1 MLRALK
7 HRNYRLFF
15 AGQGISLIGTWMQ
28 MAAIGWLVYRL
39 TGSSSY
45 LGLVAFCTQIPV
57 FFGALLGGDFADRWP
72 RRRII
77 IITQTLAMFQ
87 AFMLA
92 VLIALDS
99 ITMTRIIMLSIFQG
113 IINAIDMPTRQAFV
127 PEMVDDEDDLPNAI
141 ALNSMIFNL
150 ARQIG
155 PVVAGFLI
163 AQVGEAVCFFANAAS
178 FLAVIYSLLA
188 MRQTRTGPAKHNG
201 SMLAGIKE
209 GLSYSFG
216 FMPIR
221 SIMFYT
227 TAMSLVAMP
236 YSVLMPVFAKTIL
249 HGGPQ
254 TYGAL
259 LWSTGIGAF
268 IGAVLLARRKTV
280 HGLDMFMIFSG
291 TVFAIGIIG
300 FALSKNFWLSLVL
313 ISLPGFGVMVQMAS
327 VNTIL
332 QTIVDDNMRGR
343 VLSLHVMAFIGVM
356 PVGHLLAGTAA
367 QHFGAQNTLMVCGLL
382 SIVVII
388 LFARK
393 LPSIRKLIHPIYIK
407 KGIIPE
413 VAAGLD
419 TAARLSAQ
427 TRN

>member
-1 MLRALK
+1 
-7 HRNYRLFF
+7 
-15 AGQGISLIGTWMQ
+15 

-39 TGSSSY
+39 TGKEFD

-57 FFGALLGGDFADRWP
+57 FFGSLLGGIFADRWP

-77 IITQTLAMFQ
+77 IITQTLMMCQ
-87 AFMLA
+87 AFILA
-92 VLIALDS
+92 VLIALDR
-99 ITMTRIIMLSIFQG
+99 ITMTQIILLSLFQG
-113 IINAIDMPTRQAFV
+113 VINAFDMPTRQAFV
-127 PEMVDDEDDLPNAI
+127 PEMVDDDDDLPNAI

-155 PVVAGFLI
+155 PIVAGFLI
-163 AQVGEAVCFFANAAS
+163 ARVGEAACFFANSAT
-178 FLAVIYSLLA
+178 FLAVIFSLLA
-188 MRQTRTGPAKHNG
+188 MRQTRTAAVRHNG
-201 SMLAGIKE
+201 PIFAGIKE

-221 SIMFYT
+221 YIMFYT

-268 IGAVLLARRKTV
+268 VGAVILARRKTV
-280 HGLDMFMIFSG
+280 RGLDTFIIFSG
-291 TVFAIGIIG
+291 TIFALGIIG
-300 FALSKNFWLSLVL
+300 FSLSTNFWLSLVL
-313 ISLPGFGVMVQMAS
+313 VALPGFAVMVQMAS

-332 QTIVDDNMRGR
+332 QTIVDDDKRGR

-367 QHFGAQNTLMVCGLL
+367 QHFGAQNTLTASGLL
-382 SIVVII
+382 SIIVII

-393 LPSIRKLIHPIYIK
+393 LPAIRSLINPIYVK

-413 VAAGLD
+413 LAAGID